1 MIKTCNRCFSDFLTE
16 ADPYITQPIGGDY
29 VFTCTCI
36 IQSLEL
42 QVKELETALEI
53 WHELMREKN
62 KEIAMSDEVNRGLA
76 NRNHDLKMMI
86 EAPENDND
94 IVDKLEHR
102 IYDLKKERSE
112 MKEALIDF
120 DKHVKDTSRA
130 FSILQHSDDPDVKHA
145 KLIEKLNGE

>member
-1 MIKTCNRCFSDFLTE
+1 MNDIDNKIRNE
-16 ADPYITQPIGGDY
+16 A
-29 VFTCTCI
+29 
-36 IQSLEL
+36 LLAEL
-42 QVKELETALEI
+42 LNGKDLRIKELETTLEI

-112 MKEALIDF
+112 MKEALIEVARINDEYPEF
-120 DKHVKDTSRA
+120 FAKGDN
-130 FSILQHSDDPDVKHA
+130 LHSFGIEYA
-145 KLIEKLNGE
+145 KLIEKLKDER